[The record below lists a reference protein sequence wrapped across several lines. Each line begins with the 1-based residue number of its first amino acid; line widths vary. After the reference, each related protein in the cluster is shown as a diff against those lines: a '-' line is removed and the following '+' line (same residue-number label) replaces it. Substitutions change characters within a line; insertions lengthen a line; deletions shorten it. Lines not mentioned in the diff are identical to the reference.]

1 MIHLTT
7 ADFLF
12 IFSLVAI
19 FYFIMGMWY
28 IKLYKGK
35 AEIKISKSNER
46 GEVAWTLRNIFTRN
60 K

>member
-46 GEVAWTLRNIFTRN
+46 GEVA
-60 K
+60 